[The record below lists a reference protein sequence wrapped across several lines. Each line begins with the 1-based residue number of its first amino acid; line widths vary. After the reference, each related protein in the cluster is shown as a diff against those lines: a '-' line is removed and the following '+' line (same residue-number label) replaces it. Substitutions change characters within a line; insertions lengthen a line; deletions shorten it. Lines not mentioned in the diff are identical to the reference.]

1 MMFFFEPVQTF
12 SISGKS
18 GKGQVFQ
25 EIAKR
30 FEGLLV
36 QGDNAPFQIA
46 LAMQEQ
52 ARIIDSKF
60 KRGRATFVDHV
71 IDRSNNY
78 GQITAY
84 PVSDTVDFDKQPYF
98 RIFYHRVAR
107 TASIPEAI
115 ALTSPKKGG
124 AE

>member
-1 MMFFFEPVQTF
+1 MMFFFDTVQLFT
-12 SISGKS
+12 SSGKS
-18 GKGQVFQ
+18 AKGQFFQ
-25 EIAKR
+25 NMAKR
-30 FEGLLV
+30 FEGVLV

-52 ARIIDSKF
+52 ARIVDSKIS
-60 KRGRATFVDHV
+60 RGRATFVDHV
-71 IDRSNNY
+71 IDRSENY

-84 PVSDTVDFDKQPYF
+84 PVSDAVDFDKQPYF

-115 ALTSPKKGG
+115 ALARGG
-124 AE
+124 EQ